1 MGGIVKLA
9 LTVLAEITALSR
21 ARKLAP
27 RVAVAALLLT
37 LTSMMVAASF
47 GCAVAALWIWLV
59 PLVGPWGAPLICA
72 GVLALFAAALA
83 AGGYWLARKRGGL
96 PRKRG
101 GLQTG
106 AGTLAAAIE
115 TGDFAPL
122 IQEHKWLLLAL
133 AALSG
138 AATAEKSRKTN
149 RKR

>member
-47 GCAVAALWIWLV
+47 GCAIAALWIWLV
-59 PLVGPWGAPLICA
+59 PLVGSWGAPLICA

-83 AGGYWLARKRGGL
+83 AGGYWLARKRGGS
-96 PRKRG
+96 
-101 GLQTG
+101 QTG
-106 AGTLAAAIE
+106 TGTLAAAIE

>member
-9 LTVLAEITALSR
+9 LSVLAEIAALSR

-27 RVAVAALLLT
+27 RVALAALLLT
-37 LTSMMVAASF
+37 LTTMMAAASF
-47 GCAVAALWIWLV
+47 GCAIAALWIWLL

-72 GVLALFAAALA
+72 GVLALITAALA
-83 AGGYWLARKRGGL
+83 GSGYWLARS
-96 PRKRG
+96 RG

-106 AGTLAAAIE
+106 TGTLAAAIE

-122 IQEHKWLLLAL
+122 IRDHQWLLLAL

-138 AATAEKSRKTN
+138 AVSAERSRKTS

>member
-9 LTVLAEITALSR
+9 LSVLAEITALSR

-27 RVAVAALLLT
+27 RVALTALLLT
-37 LTSMMVAASF
+37 LTAMMVAASF
-47 GCAVAALWIWLV
+47 GCAIAALWIWLL

-72 GVLALFAAALA
+72 GVLALIAAALA
-83 AGGYWLARKRGGL
+83 GGGYWFARGRGGS
-96 PRKRG
+96 
-101 GLQTG
+101 QAG

-122 IQEHKWLLLAL
+122 IHEYRWLLLAL

-138 AATAEKSRKTN
+138 AISAEKSGKTTP
-149 RKR
+149 KR

>member
-21 ARKLAP
+21 ARKRAP

-37 LTSMMVAASF
+37 LTLMLVVASL
-47 GCAVAALWIWLV
+47 GCAIAALWIWLL
-59 PLVGPWGAPLICA
+59 PLVGPWEAPLICA
-72 GVLALFAAALA
+72 GVLALIAVALA
-83 AGGYWLARKRGGL
+83 GGGYWLMRSRGGL
-96 PRKRG
+96 S
-101 GLQTG
+101 TG
-106 AGTLAAAIE
+106 TGTLAAALE

-122 IQEHKWLLLAL
+122 IYEHKWLLLAL

-138 AATAEKSRKTN
+138 AATAEKSRKTS

>member
-21 ARKLAP
+21 ARKRAP
-27 RVAVAALLLT
+27 RVAVAVLLLV

-47 GCAVAALWIWLV
+47 GCAVAALWIWLL

-72 GVLALFAAALA
+72 GVLALIAAALA
-83 AGGYWLARKRGGL
+83 GGGYWLTRNRGA
-96 PRKRG
+96 
-101 GLQTG
+101 LQTG

-115 TGDFAPL
+115 SGDFAPL
-122 IQEHKWLLLAL
+122 IHEHKWLLLAL

-138 AATAEKSRKTN
+138 AATAEKSRKTS

>member
-47 GCAVAALWIWLV
+47 GCAVAALWIWLL

-72 GVLALFAAALA
+72 GVLALIAAALA
-83 AGGYWLARKRGGL
+83 GGGYWLT
-96 PRKRG
+96 RKRG

-106 AGTLAAAIE
+106 TGTLAAAIE

-133 AALSG
+133 AALTG
-138 AATAEKSRKTN
+138 AATAEKSRKTS

>member
-47 GCAVAALWIWLV
+47 GCAIAALWIWLV
-59 PLVGPWGAPLICA
+59 PLVGSWGAPLICA

-83 AGGYWLARKRGGL
+83 AGGYWLARKRGGSQI
-96 PRKRG
+96 G
-101 GLQTG
+101 T
-106 AGTLAAAIE
+106 GTLAAAIE

>member
-9 LTVLAEITALSR
+9 LTVLAQIATLSR

-37 LTSMMVAASF
+37 LTSMMAAASF
-47 GCAVAALWIWLV
+47 GCTIAALWIWLL
-59 PLVGPWGAPLICA
+59 PFVGPWGAPLICA
-72 GVLALFAAALA
+72 CVLALIAAALA
-83 AGGYWLARKRGGL
+83 GCGYWLARS
-96 PRKRG
+96 RG
-101 GLQTG
+101 GLQSG
-106 AGTLAAAIE
+106 SGTLAAAIE

-122 IQEHKWLLLAL
+122 IQEHKWLLLVL

-138 AATAEKSRKTN
+138 AATAEKSRKAS

>member
-9 LTVLAEITALSR
+9 LAVLAEITALSR
-21 ARKLAP
+21 ARKRAP

-47 GCAVAALWIWLV
+47 ACAMAALWIWLL

-72 GVLALFAAALA
+72 GVLALVAVALA
-83 AGGYWLARKRGGL
+83 GCGYWLARG
-96 PRKRG
+96 RG
-101 GLQTG
+101 GLQSG
-106 AGTLAAAIE
+106 PGTLATAIE

-122 IQEHKWLLLAL
+122 IHEHKWLLLAL
-133 AALSG
+133 AALGG
-138 AATAEKSRKTN
+138 AVSAEKSRKTN

>member
-21 ARKLAP
+21 ARKQAR
-27 RVAVAALLLT
+27 RVAAAVLLLT
-37 LTSMMVAASF
+37 LISMMVAASF
-47 GCAVAALWIWLV
+47 GCAVAALWIWLL

-72 GVLALFAAALA
+72 GVLALIAAALA
-83 AGGYWLARKRGGL
+83 GCRYWLARSRD
-96 PRKRG
+96 

-106 AGTLAAAIE
+106 TGTLGAAIE
-115 TGDFAPL
+115 SGDFAPL
-122 IQEHKWLLLAL
+122 IHEHKWILLAL

-138 AATAEKSRKTN
+138 MVSAEKSRKTS